1 MDLESI
7 EFRLVKRKGGG
18 MLGIVVGEEIGG
30 RKPADSKKK
39 EIEIVINMV

>member
-18 MLGIVVGEEIGG
+18 MLGIVVGGG
-30 RKPADSKKK
+30 DWWEKASR
-39 EIEIVINMV
+39 